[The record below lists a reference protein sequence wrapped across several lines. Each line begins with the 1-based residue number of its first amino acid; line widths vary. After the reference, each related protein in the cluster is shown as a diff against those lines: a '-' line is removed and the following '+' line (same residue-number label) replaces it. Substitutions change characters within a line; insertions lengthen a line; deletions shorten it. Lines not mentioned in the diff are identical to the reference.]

1 VIGSV
6 GEPETFPR
14 QNARTR
20 GFTLGV
26 PRDLTVAADGSRVVF
41 LRSKSGDD
49 PVNDLWVFDVAE
61 VRERIVVDV
70 SSLAVEG
77 EEDLTTLERIRR
89 ERVGEQAGGIVG
101 YATDA
106 ACSLGALVLGGRLF
120 VADLVSGV
128 TRAIDTPGS
137 VFDPRP
143 DPTARRVAYVSGR
156 TLRVVELESREDVA
170 VVGEEDQPD
179 VAWGAA
185 EFIAAE
191 EMRRFHGCWWS
202 PDGERLLAA
211 RVDDRPVELW
221 HIANPIDPAAEPR
234 AVRYPAAGTANSDV
248 SLAVFDLAGGRVDVS
263 WDRRAFEYLARVS
276 WSERGPL
283 LLVQSRDQ
291 RRTQVLAVDPATGAT
306 TVLREDSDPCWV
318 ELINA
323 EPAFLADGR
332 LVTTVDAVG
341 TRRLAFDGQPVT
353 PVGLHVRSVPHV
365 GGDHVLVTASE
376 DPMETH
382 VWRVG
387 AAGEL
392 ARLTEAPGVHD
403 AVAGGDVT
411 VVVSAT
417 LEGVTIEIRQA
428 GVPVAK
434 LANLAQHPIIEALP
448 TFFLAGPRELRSAL
462 FTPDGAE
469 PDRSLPVLLCPYGGP
484 SDFLQVTRAR
494 GDYLTSQWFADQG
507 FAVLVAD
514 GRGTPGRGTAWER
527 TIYRDFARP
536 VLEDQVDALHAVA
549 ERFGFLDL
557 SHVAIRGW
565 SFGGYLSALAALR
578 RPDVFHAAVAGAPVT
593 DWRLYDTHYT
603 ERYLGHPDE
612 EPVAYRHSSLIADAP
627 NLTRPLLLIHGLVDD
642 NVYVANTLRLSRAL
656 LEAGRPHTLLP
667 LSGVTHMTPQ
677 EVVAENLL
685 LVQLDFLRRALGLEL
700 GPIDRTTLRGGAP
713 SPDPQEHQ
721 SSESK

>member
-1 VIGSV
+1 MSG
-6 GEPETFPR
+6 PETFPR

-26 PRDLTVAADGSRVVF
+26 PRDFSVAADGSRVAF
-41 LRSKSGDD
+41 LRSKAGDD
-49 PVNDLWVFDVAE
+49 PVNDLWAFDVAE
-61 VRERIVVDV
+61 ARERLVVDA
-70 SSLAVEG
+70 SSLSVESK
-77 EEDLTTLERIRR
+77 EDRTPLERARR

-106 ACSLGALVLGGRLF
+106 ACGLAAFVLGGRLF
-120 VADLVSGV
+120 VADLVNGGA
-128 TRAIDTPGS
+128 RPIDTPGS

-143 DPTARRVAYVSGR
+143 EPTGRRVAYVSER
-156 TLRVVELESREDVA
+156 TLHVVELESGDDFA

-179 VAWGAA
+179 VAWGIA
-185 EFIAAE
+185 EFAAAE
-191 EMRRFHGCWWS
+191 EMRRHHGCWWS
-202 PDGERLLAA
+202 PDGARLLAA
-211 RVDDRPVELW
+211 RVDDRPVEVW
-221 HIANPIDPAAEPR
+221 HIAEPVDPAAEPR

-263 WDRRAFEYLARVS
+263 WDRQAFEYLARVR
-276 WSERGPL
+276 WTERGPL

-291 RRTQVLAVDPATGAT
+291 RRTQVLAMDPVTGAT
-306 TVLREDSDPCWV
+306 TVLREDSDPCWI

-332 LVTTVDAVG
+332 LVTVVDAVD
-341 TRRLAFDGQPVT
+341 TRRLAFEGQPVT
-353 PVGLHVRSVPHV
+353 PAGLYVRSVPHV
-365 GGDHVLVTASE
+365 GSDHALITASE

-392 ARLTEAPGVHD
+392 VRLTETPGVHD
-403 AVAGGDVT
+403 AVVGGDVT
-411 VVVSAT
+411 VIVSAT
-417 LEGVTIEIRQA
+417 LDGVTAEVHRA
-428 GVPVAK
+428 DVPVAT
-434 LANLAQHPIIEALP
+434 LANLAESPTIEAHP

-462 FTPDGAE
+462 FTPGGAE
-469 PDRSLPVLLCPYGGP
+469 PDRPLPVLLDPYGGP
-484 SDFLQVTRAR
+484 SDFQQVARAR

-507 FAVLVAD
+507 FVVLVTD
-514 GRGTPGRGTAWER
+514 GRGTPGRSTAWER
-527 TIYRDFARP
+527 AIYRDFARP
-536 VLEDQVDALHAVA
+536 VLEDQVDALHAAA

-557 SHVAIRGW
+557 SRVAIRGW
-565 SFGGYLSALAALR
+565 SFGGYLAALAVLR

-612 EPVAYRHSSLIADAP
+612 EPVAYRHSSLIDDAP

-642 NVYVANTLRLSRAL
+642 NVVVAHTLRLSRAL
-656 LEAGRPHTLLP
+656 LEAGRPHTVLP
-667 LSGVTHMTPQ
+667 LSGVTHMTPH

-685 LVQLDFLRRALGLEL
+685 LVQLDFLRRALGLGL
-700 GPIDRTTLRGGAP
+700 
-713 SPDPQEHQ
+713 DPGD
-721 SSESK
+721 